1 MVPVTTVI
9 AISIPIMAS
18 TMAMASIQRMASMKV
33 MATPWPTWCWTTGAP
48 ARAATTPATLGTN
61 RGTIG
66 TIVTIETIVTIWNT
80 VTIRTIVTIK
90 TIVTIMTAVTTGMAL
105 TGVWVGARGVTRCS
119 SRRQRRLRSTF

>member
-9 AISIPIMAS
+9 TISIPIMAS

-80 VTIRTIVTIK
+80 VTIG

-105 TGVWVGARGVTRCS
+105 TGVWGGARGVTRCS

>member
-9 AISIPIMAS
+9 TISIPIMAS

-48 ARAATTPATLGTN
+48 ARAATTPATLGT
-61 RGTIG
+61 
-66 TIVTIETIVTIWNT
+66 IETIVTIWNT
-80 VTIRTIVTIK
+80 VTIG
-90 TIVTIMTAVTTGMAL
+90 TIVTIMTTVTTGMAL